1 MELRAAISLSHDH
14 RTESNSRLGATV
26 ASKTNPEICHMLTE
40 EEILAAPEDD
50 YMNDEQLAF
59 FQRRLLDMRQSLV
72 DSGENEQIGTLDH
85 ERAADE
91 SDRATQEE
99 QYWIQ
104 VHMKERESNL
114 IRDIDSALHRIRVGD
129 YGFCDDTGEDIGIK
143 RLLIR
148 PTSIYTAEAQARREL
163 QTRQY
168 ASA

>member
-1 MELRAAISLSHDH
+1 
-14 RTESNSRLGATV
+14 
-26 ASKTNPEICHMLTE
+26 MLTE
-40 EEILAAPEDD
+40 EEIIAAPEDD

-59 FQRRLLDMRQSLV
+59 FQHRLLEMRQSLV
-72 DSGENEQIGTLDH
+72 ESGENEQISTLDL

-129 YGFCDDTGEDIGIK
+129 YGFCDDTGEEIGIK

-148 PTSIYTAEAQARREL
+148 PTSRYTAEAQARREL

-168 ASA
+168 AAA

>member
-1 MELRAAISLSHDH
+1 
-14 RTESNSRLGATV
+14 
-26 ASKTNPEICHMLTE
+26 MLTE
-40 EEILAAPEDD
+40 EEIASAAEED
-50 YMNDEQLAF
+50 YMNKEQLEF
-59 FQRRLLDMRQSLV
+59 FRQRLIEMRQSLTTMEESP
-72 DSGENEQIGTLDH
+72 DITDLDV

-114 IRDIDSALHRIRVGD
+114 IRDIDKALHRIRTCD
-129 YGFCDDTGEDIGIK
+129 YGFCEDTGDDIGIQ

-148 PTSIYTAEAQARREL
+148 PTSRYTAEAQARREL

-168 ASA
+168 AAA

>member
-1 MELRAAISLSHDH
+1 
-14 RTESNSRLGATV
+14 
-26 ASKTNPEICHMLTE
+26 MLTE
-40 EEILAAPEDD
+40 EEIVSASEDD
-50 YMNDEQLAF
+50 YMNKEQLEF
-59 FQRRLLDMRQSLV
+59 FRQRLIEMRQSLTTIEETP
-72 DSGENEQIGTLDH
+72 DITELDV

-114 IRDIDSALHRIRVGD
+114 IRDIDKALHRVRTGD
-129 YGFCDDTGEDIGIK
+129 YGFCEDTGDDIGIQ

-148 PTSIYTAEAQARREL
+148 PTSRYTAEAQARREL

-168 ASA
+168 AAA

>member
-1 MELRAAISLSHDH
+1 
-14 RTESNSRLGATV
+14 
-26 ASKTNPEICHMLTE
+26 MLTE
-40 EEILAAPEDD
+40 EEIIAAPEDD

-59 FQRRLLDMRQSLV
+59 FQQRLLDMRQSLIQA
-72 DSGENEQIGTLDH
+72 GENAEIGELDT

-104 VHMKERESNL
+104 VHMKERETHL
-114 IRDIDSALHRIRVGD
+114 IRDIDKALHRVRTGD
-129 YGFCDDTGEDIGIK
+129 YGFCEDTGEDIGIR

-148 PTSIYTAEAQARREL
+148 PTSLFTAEAQARREL

-168 ASA
+168 AAA

>member
-1 MELRAAISLSHDH
+1 
-14 RTESNSRLGATV
+14 
-26 ASKTNPEICHMLTE
+26 MLTE
-40 EEILAAPEDD
+40 EEILNASDDD
-50 YMNDEQLAF
+50 YMNNEQLSF
-59 FQRRLLDMRQSLV
+59 FRQRLLDMRQSLTDPV
-72 DSGENEQIGTLDH
+72 ESEQISSMDT

-114 IRDIDSALHRIRVGD
+114 IRDIDKALHRIRTGD
-129 YGFCDDTGEDIGIK
+129 YGFCEDTGEEIGIK

-148 PTSIYTAEAQARREL
+148 PTSLYTAETQARREL

-168 ASA
+168 AAA

>member
-1 MELRAAISLSHDH
+1 
-14 RTESNSRLGATV
+14 
-26 ASKTNPEICHMLTE
+26 MLTE
-40 EEILAAPEDD
+40 EEILAAPEED

-59 FQRRLLDMRQSLV
+59 FRQHLLEMRQSLEHGNKS
-72 DSGENEQIGTLDH
+72 DEETRLDA

-104 VHMKERESNL
+104 VRMKERETNL
-114 IRDIDSALHRIRVGD
+114 IRDIDKSLHRIRIGE
-129 YGFCDDTGEDIGIK
+129 YGFCEDTGEEIGIK

-148 PTSIYTAEAQARREL
+148 PTSRYTAEAQARREL

-168 ASA
+168 AAA

>member
-1 MELRAAISLSHDH
+1 
-14 RTESNSRLGATV
+14 
-26 ASKTNPEICHMLTE
+26 MLTE
-40 EEILAAPEDD
+40 EEILVASEDD
-50 YMNDEQLAF
+50 YMNDEQLSF
-59 FQRRLLDMRQSLV
+59 FKQRLLEMRQSLI
-72 DSGENEQIGTLDH
+72 DAGENEQIGSLDT

-114 IRDIDSALHRIRVGD
+114 IRDIDKALHRIRIGE
-129 YGFCDDTGEDIGIK
+129 YGFCEDTGEEIGIK

-148 PTSIYTAEAQARREL
+148 PTSLYTAETQARREL

-168 ASA
+168 APAA

>member
-1 MELRAAISLSHDH
+1 
-14 RTESNSRLGATV
+14 
-26 ASKTNPEICHMLTE
+26 MLTE
-40 EEILAAPEDD
+40 EQILSATEED
-50 YMNDEQLAF
+50 YMNKEQLEF
-59 FQRRLLDMRQSLV
+59 FRQRLNEMRQSLTV
-72 DSGENEQIGTLDH
+72 ADETPDISDLDV

-114 IRDIDSALHRIRVGD
+114 IRDIDKAIHRIRTGD
-129 YGFCDDTGEDIGIK
+129 YGFCEDTGDDIGVK

-148 PTSIYTAEAQARREL
+148 PTSRYTAEAQARREL

-168 ASA
+168 AAA

>member
-1 MELRAAISLSHDH
+1 
-14 RTESNSRLGATV
+14 
-26 ASKTNPEICHMLTE
+26 MLTE
-40 EEILAAPEDD
+40 EEIIAAPEDD

-59 FQRRLLDMRQSLV
+59 FQQRLSDMRQSLIN
-72 DSGENEQIGTLDH
+72 SGNNEQIGNLDT

-104 VHMKERESNL
+104 VHMKERETNL
-114 IRDIDSALHRIRVGD
+114 IRDIDKAMHRIRTGE
-129 YGFCDDTGEDIGIK
+129 YGFCEDTGEDIGIR

-148 PTSIYTAEAQARREL
+148 PTSRYTAEAQARREL

-168 ASA
+168 AAA

>member
-1 MELRAAISLSHDH
+1 
-14 RTESNSRLGATV
+14 
-26 ASKTNPEICHMLTE
+26 MLTE
-40 EEILAAPEDD
+40 EELLAAPEDD

-59 FQRRLLDMRQSLV
+59 FQQRLFEMRQSLV
-72 DSGENEQIGTLDH
+72 DAGDDNEKIGDLDV

-104 VHMKERESNL
+104 VHMKERETNL
-114 IRDIDSALHRIRVGD
+114 IRDIDKALHRIRTGD
-129 YGFCDDTGEDIGIK
+129 YGFCEDTGEDIGIK

-148 PTSIYTAEAQARREL
+148 PTSLYTAEAQARREL

-168 ASA
+168 AAA

>member
-1 MELRAAISLSHDH
+1 
-14 RTESNSRLGATV
+14 
-26 ASKTNPEICHMLTE
+26 MLTE

-50 YMNDEQLAF
+50 YMNDKQLMF
-59 FQRRLLDMRQSLV
+59 FQQRLFEMRQSLI
-72 DSGENEQIGTLDH
+72 DDNNNENISSLET

-104 VHMKERESNL
+104 VHMKERASNL
-114 IRDIDSALHRIRVGD
+114 INDIDKALHRIRTGD
-129 YGFCDDTGEDIGIK
+129 YGFCEDTGEEIGIQ

-148 PTSIYTAEAQARREL
+148 PTSLYTAENQARREL

>member
-1 MELRAAISLSHDH
+1 
-14 RTESNSRLGATV
+14 
-26 ASKTNPEICHMLTE
+26 MLTE
-40 EEILAAPEDD
+40 EEIASAAEED
-50 YMNDEQLAF
+50 YMNKEQLEF
-59 FQRRLLDMRQSLV
+59 FRQRLIEMRQSLTTMEESP
-72 DSGENEQIGTLDH
+72 DITDLDV

-114 IRDIDSALHRIRVGD
+114 IRDIDKALHRIRTGD
-129 YGFCDDTGEDIGIK
+129 YGFCEDTGDDIGIQ

-148 PTSIYTAEAQARREL
+148 PTSRYTAEAQARREL

-168 ASA
+168 AAA

>member
-1 MELRAAISLSHDH
+1 M
-14 RTESNSRLGATV
+14 
-26 ASKTNPEICHMLTE
+26 TE
-40 EEILAAPEDD
+40 EEIIAAPEDD

-59 FQRRLLDMRQSLV
+59 FQQHLLDMRQSLIET
-72 DSGENEQIGTLDH
+72 GERERMGTLDH

-114 IRDIDSALHRIRVGD
+114 IRDIDSALHRIRTGD
-129 YGFCDDTGEDIGIK
+129 YGFCDDTGEEIGIQ

-168 ASA
+168 AAA

>member
-1 MELRAAISLSHDH
+1 
-14 RTESNSRLGATV
+14 
-26 ASKTNPEICHMLTE
+26 MLTE
-40 EEILAAPEDD
+40 EQILNGSEED
-50 YMNDEQLAF
+50 YMNKGQLEF
-59 FQRRLLDMRQSLV
+59 FRQRLLEMRQSLTV
-72 DSGENEQIGTLDH
+72 ADESPDISDLDV

-114 IRDIDSALHRIRVGD
+114 IRDIDKALHRVRTGD
-129 YGFCDDTGEDIGIK
+129 YGFCEDTGDDIGIK

-148 PTSIYTAEAQARREL
+148 PTSRYTAEAQARREL

-168 ASA
+168 AAA

>member
-1 MELRAAISLSHDH
+1 
-14 RTESNSRLGATV
+14 
-26 ASKTNPEICHMLTE
+26 MLTE
-40 EEILAAPEDD
+40 EEILAAPEED

-59 FQRRLLDMRQSLV
+59 FRQHLMEMRQSLEH
-72 DSGENEQIGTLDH
+72 GNENDDEIQLDA

-104 VHMKERESNL
+104 VHMKERETNL
-114 IRDIDSALHRIRVGD
+114 IRDIDKALHRVRTGD
-129 YGFCDDTGEDIGIK
+129 YGFCEDTGEDIGIK

-148 PTSIYTAEAQARREL
+148 PTSLYTAEAQARREL

-168 ASA
+168 AAA

>member
-1 MELRAAISLSHDH
+1 
-14 RTESNSRLGATV
+14 
-26 ASKTNPEICHMLTE
+26 MLTE
-40 EEILAAPEDD
+40 EEIIAAPEDD

-59 FQRRLLDMRQSLV
+59 FQQRLSDMRQSLIN
-72 DSGENEQIGTLDH
+72 SGNNEQIGNLDT

-104 VHMKERESNL
+104 VHMKERETNL
-114 IRDIDSALHRIRVGD
+114 IRDIDKAMHRIRTGE
-129 YGFCDDTGEDIGIK
+129 YGFCEDTGEDIGIR

-148 PTSIYTAEAQARREL
+148 PTSRYTAEAQARREL

-168 ASA
+168 ATA

>member
-1 MELRAAISLSHDH
+1 
-14 RTESNSRLGATV
+14 
-26 ASKTNPEICHMLTE
+26 MLTE
-40 EEILAAPEDD
+40 EEILAAPEED

-59 FQRRLLDMRQSLV
+59 FRQHLLEMRQSL
-72 DSGENEQIGTLDH
+72 EQGNQSEDEVQLDA

-104 VHMKERESNL
+104 VRMKERETHL
-114 IRDIDSALHRIRVGD
+114 IRDIDKSLHRIRTGE
-129 YGFCDDTGEDIGIK
+129 YGFCEDTGDEIGIQ

-148 PTSIYTAEAQARREL
+148 PTSRYTAEAQARREL

-168 ASA
+168 AAA